1 MVIRSTRVVLADGVR
16 AASIH
21 VENGVIAR
29 IDDDRSNRG
38 DLFDAGDLVILPG
51 LVDTHVHVN
60 EPGRTEWEGFD
71 TATRAA
77 AAGGVTTIVDM
88 PLNSVPATT
97 TVAALDEKRSAARGR
112 CHVNVAFWGGVVPGN
127 ASQLEPL
134 VDAGVRGFKC
144 FLVPSGVDEF
154 QHVGEPDLREAMP
167 VLAGRGVPLL
177 VHAESPET
185 ILPPTRSTYE
195 AYLASRPPEAE
206 VEAIRMII
214 RLAREFGTRTHIV
227 HVACAEAVEEISRAK
242 LDRVP
247 ITAETCPHY
256 LTFAGEEIAEGATEF
271 KCAPPI
277 RHSHHREALWSGLHS
292 GALDLVATD
301 HSPAPP
307 ALKCRGDFV
316 RAWGGIASLEMSL
329 AAVWTRSAES
339 LALHHTEVA
348 LHDTAVA
355 LHDTAVALH
364 DTAVALHDTAV
375 ARAFQASVC
384 KITRWMCAAPARL
397 AGLSRKGR
405 IAAGC
410 DADLLVFDPDA
421 EWIVDPARLQQRHKL
436 TPYAGRRLRGAVRT
450 TFLRGVRVWDD
461 GRLVREGAGRLE

>member
-1 MVIRSTRVVLADGVR
+1 VVIRSTRVVLADGVR

-154 QHVGEPDLREAMP
+154 QHVGEPELREAMP

-185 ILPPTRSTYE
+185 IVPPTRSTYE
-195 AYLASRPPEAE
+195 AYLASRPPEVE

-227 HVACAEAVEEISRAK
+227 HVACAEAVEEISQAK

-355 LHDTAVALH
+355 LHDTAVA
-364 DTAVALHDTAV
+364 
-375 ARAFQASVC
+375 RAFQASVC
-384 KITRWMCAAPARL
+384 KITRWMCAAPAAL

>member
-154 QHVGEPDLREAMP
+154 QHVGEPELREAMP

-185 ILPPTRSTYE
+185 IVPPTRSTYE
-195 AYLASRPPEAE
+195 AYLACRPPEAE

-355 LHDTAVALH
+355 LHDTAVA
-364 DTAVALHDTAV
+364 
-375 ARAFQASVC
+375 RAFQASVC
-384 KITRWMCAAPARL
+384 KITRWMCAAPAAL